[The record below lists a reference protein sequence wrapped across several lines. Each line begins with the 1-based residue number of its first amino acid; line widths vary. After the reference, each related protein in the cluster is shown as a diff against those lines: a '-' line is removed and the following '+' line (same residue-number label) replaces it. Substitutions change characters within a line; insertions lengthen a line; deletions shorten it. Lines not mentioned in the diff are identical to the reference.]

1 MIKKIYIR
9 AASAISPQ
17 ETFQGDF
24 SSGGAMAYPGNR
36 LRNIEPDY
44 TQLLD
49 PKSLR
54 RMSRIVKMGSA
65 TALACLKEAATDNP
79 GAIVT
84 GTAYGCVEDTTIF
97 LSDAINRQEEA
108 LTPTAFIQS
117 THNTVGAQVALQI
130 KCHNYNNTFVHRGFS
145 FENALLDAL
154 LLLHEEEANTVL
166 VGSIEELTDSLF
178 TILNRFDLYKQGLAS
193 TLDLYKENTKGTV
206 AGEGSAFFLLANE
219 NGPGTYARVEGAA
232 TFYKPKSN
240 VETEEEIFG
249 FLVSNLL
256 KPEKIDLVITGR
268 NGNAAENEVYDY
280 VQQNIFPDNAMV
292 NYKHLCG
299 EYPTSSSF
307 ALWLAANILKSGSVP
322 QALNYTGPAEKKI
335 KRVLIYNH
343 YQNTHH
349 SLLLLSAVE

>member
-1 MIKKIYIR
+1 MIKKIYIN

-17 ETFQGDF
+17 ETF
-24 SSGGAMAYPGNR
+24 SGKFLNGHAAGYTGNR
-36 LRNIEPDY
+36 LRNIEPEY

-49 PKSLR
+49 ARSLR

-65 TALACLKEAATDNP
+65 TAAACLKEAGDIHP

-97 LSDAINRQEEA
+97 LSDAINRKEEA

-117 THNTVGAQVALQI
+117 THNTVGAQIALQI

-154 LLLHEEEANTVL
+154 LLLHEEEANNVL

-178 TILNRFDLYKQGLAS
+178 TILQRFDLYKQGLGS

-206 AGEGSAFFLLANE
+206 AGEGAAFFLLDTERTPA
-219 NGPGTYARVEGAA
+219 TYARLEGAA

-240 VETEEEIFG
+240 VEIEEEIFG
-249 FLVSNLL
+249 FLISNLL
-256 KPEKIDLVITGR
+256 KPEAIDLVIIGR
-268 NGNAAENEVYDY
+268 NGNVAEEEIYDY
-280 VQQNIFPDNAMV
+280 VQQTVFPQNAVV

-307 ALWLAANILKSGSVP
+307 ALWLAANICKTGIVPGS
-322 QALNYTGPAEKKI
+322 LNYTGPGDKKI
-335 KRVLIYNH
+335 KRILIYNQ
-343 YQNTHH
+343 YQHTHH
-349 SLLLLSAVE
+349 SLLLVSAVQ